1 MGIIVFHPT
10 ISSFAQKLEAAGFEN
25 QGRESDDT
33 LLYDFVKGGE
43 CIRPDDK
50 AGLKRFRR
58 LSTKRWA
65 KWFFTDPIGNPSLI
79 CVAERDEN

>member
-1 MGIIVFHPT
+1 MAIIVFHPAT
-10 ISSFAQKLEAAGFEN
+10 SSFAQKLEVAGFEN
-25 QGRESDDT
+25 QGRESNET
-33 LLYDFVKGGE
+33 LLYDFAKGGE

-65 KWFFTDPIGNPSLI
+65 KWFFTDPAGNPSLI
-79 CVAERDEN
+79 CIAERDQH